1 LKSVDYQ
8 RMKKLIFRY
17 WIVNALIAFALFIIY
32 RVVIST
38 SDSVDESFFEWFLAI
53 LEILLSLGFSLLL
66 LGGMLLSSLLLFLN
80 LFEKVRNNIY
90 LSMLTFLGIPMI
102 GIIYIIWMI
111 FMTFDWSG
119 ENSICFLTTFLI
131 FAAVYSLFNLIQ
143 FLMFRKRISSALPNS
158 VDV

>member
-1 LKSVDYQ
+1 MKSVDYQ

>member
-1 LKSVDYQ
+1 
-8 RMKKLIFRY
+8 MKKLIFRY

-38 SDSVDESFFEWFLAI
+38 SDSGDESFFEWFLAI
-53 LEILLSLGFSLLL
+53 LEILLSLGFSLVL

-80 LFEKVRNNIY
+80 LFEKVRNNFY

-111 FMTFDWSG
+111 FMTVDWSG
-119 ENSICFLTTFLI
+119 ENSIGFLTTFLI

-143 FLMFRKRISSALPNS
+143 FLRFRKRISSALPNS
-158 VDV
+158 MDV